1 MLYLLDAK
9 AQPSRYKGRDMKKSA
24 GSLFAILLSISVGAQ
39 ADSWSINYCKDLTA
53 DDFYRAAKWSFQKRK
68 YQIETDTPSSL
79 TGAQKG
85 KKVEI
90 AMTAPGQ
97 IVIRWV
103 PGFGNTSDTW
113 LKNLH
118 QDVTWRL
125 AE

>member
-1 MLYLLDAK
+1 MLYQLGAK
-9 AQPSRYKGRDMKKSA
+9 AQPSRC
-24 GSLFAILLSISVGAQ
+24 SLSGAQ
-39 ADSWSINYCKDLTA
+39 S
-53 DDFYRAAKWSFQKRK
+53 
-68 YQIETDTPSSL
+68 
-79 TGAQKG
+79 G

-103 PGFGNTSDTW
+103 PGFGYTSDTW
-113 LKNLH
+113 LKNLY